1 MCSRFVLRLTPV
13 RLAKPLRLCLGGF
26 ALEQLLTDASE
37 LVFGRAGD
45 SIHTC
50 CSRTG
55 SVCVC
60 VSAEASAAPLV
71 ATARVAL
78 RRAERCSGWYF
89 VATVALLKCLVS
101 PRPSRVPVSRV
112 LLNGDVR
119 LNRGQMSVSVA
130 DVSLIFLVPL
140 FQPPGTQRLLIM
152 FFDSSVFSDDTIV
165 VDVAQLSV
173 GAGFV
178 L

>member
-1 MCSRFVLRLTPV
+1 MLFFR
-13 RLAKPLRLCLGGF
+13 
-26 ALEQLLTDASE
+26 TDSVW
-37 LVFGRAGD
+37 VFG
-45 SIHTC
+45 
-50 CSRTG
+50 
-55 SVCVC
+55 
-60 VSAEASAAPLV
+60 SAEASTAPLV

-112 LLNGDVR
+112 SLNGDIC

-140 FQPPGTQRLLIM
+140 FQPPGTRRLLIM

>member
-1 MCSRFVLRLTPV
+1 M
-13 RLAKPLRLCLGGF
+13 
-26 ALEQLLTDASE
+26 
-37 LVFGRAGD
+37 
-45 SIHTC
+45 
-50 CSRTG
+50 
-55 SVCVC
+55 
-60 VSAEASAAPLV
+60 
-71 ATARVAL
+71 
-78 RRAERCSGWYF
+78 
-89 VATVALLKCLVS
+89 
-101 PRPSRVPVSRV
+101 PVSRV

-140 FQPPGTQRLLIM
+140 FLPPGTRRLLIM